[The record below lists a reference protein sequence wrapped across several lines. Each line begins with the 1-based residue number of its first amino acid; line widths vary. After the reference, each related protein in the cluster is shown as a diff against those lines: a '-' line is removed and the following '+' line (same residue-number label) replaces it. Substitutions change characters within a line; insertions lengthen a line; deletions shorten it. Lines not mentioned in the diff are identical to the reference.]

1 MTRAQLLLP
10 LGLLIAVIVSAL
22 AVVATKHENR
32 DRVAELDQMR
42 RDRERLE
49 AEWAQ
54 LQLEEATL
62 GHPARI
68 ERLAREQLK
77 MVEPKQYVIVPLE
90 PVR

>member
-1 MTRAQLLLP
+1 MTAAPHWLPIALLL
-10 LGLLIAVIVSAL
+10 AVMISAL
-22 AVVATKHENR
+22 AVIATKHDNR
-32 DRVAELDQMR
+32 DRVAQLDEMR
-42 RDRERLE
+42 RERERLE

-77 MVEPKQYVIVPLE
+77 MDEPKQYVIVPLE

>member
-1 MTRAQLLLP
+1 MSRAPILLP
-10 LGLLIAVIVSAL
+10 LGLLLAVIVSAL

-32 DRVAELDQMR
+32 DRVATLDEMR
-42 RDRERLE
+42 RERERLE

-68 ERLAREQLK
+68 ERLAREQLR
-77 MVEPKQYVIVPLE
+77 MIEPTQYVIVPLE
-90 PVR
+90 SVR